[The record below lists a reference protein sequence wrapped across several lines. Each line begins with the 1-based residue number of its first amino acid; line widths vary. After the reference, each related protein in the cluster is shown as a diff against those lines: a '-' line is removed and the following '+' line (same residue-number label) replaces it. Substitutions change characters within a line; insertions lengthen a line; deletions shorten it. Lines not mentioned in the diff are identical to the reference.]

1 MSDDSRYR
9 GGRAIASILEKLG
22 WLAAIGGIGVA
33 GWVSMTGGPTVLDRI
48 AAGLPGFGL
57 MLLGLIAIC
66 VAALTRATM
75 DGSEA
80 MREMAQL
87 TRDRARHAPD
97 ARLALRAAAEK
108 APPRPVPAPVPEAV
122 SPEPA
127 PLDDVPPAPPSL
139 GIAPTRAKLSA
150 TKPDAPTAP
159 AKPAK
164 SGKVHPIFSARPPR
178 QTS

>member
-33 GWVSMTGGPTVLDRI
+33 GWVSMTGGPTVLDRV

-80 MREMAQL
+80 MREVAQL

-108 APPRPVPAPVPEAV
+108 APSRPMPEAV
-122 SPEPA
+122 AREPE
-127 PLDDVPPAPPSL
+127 PLDDVPPVPPSL
-139 GIAPTRAKLSA
+139 GIAPRGAKLSA
-150 TKPDAPTAP
+150 TKPEAPTAP